1 MQKNTVLKK
10 KDEFIDFNSNKINI
24 DFISDFQLSN
34 DFFIFEKE
42 EDIINSIKKAINNL
56 EEVYLNFKEI
66 KIKKLEEIE
75 KDKEKILKSEI
86 KKNKVNLYTIKKNK

>member
-66 KIKKLEEIE
+66 KI
-75 KDKEKILKSEI
+75 
-86 KKNKVNLYTIKKNK
+86 

>member
-42 EDIINSIKKAINNL
+42 EDIINSIKKAINDL

-66 KIKKLEEIE
+66 KI
-75 KDKEKILKSEI
+75 
-86 KKNKVNLYTIKKNK
+86 